1 MNTKTEFEI
10 PKVFW
15 KFYDEYRR
23 NVISLSEFSRRSGLS
38 IAKIKVCL
46 EAL

>member
-1 MNTKTEFEI
+1 MKTKTEFEI

-23 NVISLSEFSRRSGLS
+23 NVISLSEFSRCTGLS
-38 IAKIKVCL
+38 IGKIKVYL